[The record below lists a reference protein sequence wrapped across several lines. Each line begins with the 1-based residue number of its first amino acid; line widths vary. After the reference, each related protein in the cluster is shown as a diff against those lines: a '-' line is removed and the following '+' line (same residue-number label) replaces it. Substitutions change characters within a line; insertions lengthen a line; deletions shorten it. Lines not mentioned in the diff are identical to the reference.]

1 MNSEKKKLK
10 SFKKLLDLMDE
21 LREKCPWDKE
31 QTIESLSHLT
41 IEETYELFDAI
52 VNNNED
58 EIKSE
63 LGDLLMH
70 ILFYSKIASEE
81 KSFDIGDVIETV
93 VDKIIF
99 RHPHVFGNIKIESSD
114 DVKKIWEI
122 SKLKEKNN
130 NIKSVLSGVPKS
142 LPSVIKSFRIQ
153 EKAAGVGFEWKSKD
167 DVWLKVEEELEEFKN
182 EVIIGNKS
190 SIEKEFG
197 DVIFS
202 LINYARFL
210 KINPEVSLERTNKK
224 FISRFQFM
232 ENEARKNNNELS
244 DLNLNKMEE
253 YWELSKKNYS

>member
-1 MNSEKKKLK
+1 MNSEKRNLK

-52 VNNNED
+52 VNNNKD
-58 EIKSE
+58 EIKNE

-70 ILFYSKIASEE
+70 IVFYSKIASEE
-81 KSFDIGDVIETV
+81 KFFDIGDVIETV

-99 RHPHVFGNIKIESSD
+99 RHPHVFGNIKIKSSD

-122 SKLKEKNN
+122 LKLKENKKN
-130 NIKSVLSGVPKS
+130 ITSVLNGVPKS
-142 LPSVIKSFRIQ
+142 LPSVIKAYRVQ

-167 DVWLKVEEELEEFKN
+167 DVWLKVEEELEEFKR
-182 EVIIGNKS
+182 EVKIGNKS

-202 LINYARFL
+202 LINYSRFL
-210 KINPEVSLERTNKK
+210 KINPEVSIERTNKK
-224 FISRFQFM
+224 FIKRFQFM
-232 ENEARKNNNELS
+232 ENEARKNKEKLS
-244 DLNLNKMEE
+244 DLNLNQMEE
-253 YWELSKKNYS
+253 YWGLSKKKYF

>member
-1 MNSEKKKLK
+1 
-10 SFKKLLDLMDE
+10 MDE

-70 ILFYSKIASEE
+70 IVFYSKIASEE
-81 KSFDIGDVIETV
+81 NSFDIGDVIETV

-122 SKLKEKNN
+122 SKLKEEKNN
-130 NIKSVLSGVPKS
+130 VKSVLNGVPKS
-142 LPSVIKSFRIQ
+142 LPSVIKAFRIQ

-167 DVWLKVEEELEEFKN
+167 DVWLKIEEELEEFKN

-224 FISRFQFM
+224 FINRFQFM

>member
-1 MNSEKKKLK
+1 MNSEKNKIK

-52 VNNNED
+52 VNNNKD
-58 EIKSE
+58 EIKNE

-70 ILFYSKIASEE
+70 IVFYSKIASEE
-81 KSFDIGDVIETV
+81 NSFDIGDVIETV

-122 SKLKEKNN
+122 SKLKEKKNN
-130 NIKSVLSGVPKS
+130 VKSVLNGVPKS
-142 LPSVIKSFRIQ
+142 LSSVIKAFRIQ
-153 EKAAGVGFEWKSKD
+153 EKAAGVGFEWKSKH
-167 DVWLKVEEELEEFKN
+167 DVWLKVEEELKEFKN
-182 EVIIGNKS
+182 EVIVGNKS

-210 KINPEVSLERTNKK
+210 KINPEISLERTNKK
-224 FISRFQFM
+224 FINRFQFM
-232 ENEARKNNNELS
+232 ENEASKNNKELS

>member
-70 ILFYSKIASEE
+70 IVFYSKIASEE
-81 KSFDIGDVIETV
+81 NSFDIGDVIETV

-122 SKLKEKNN
+122 SKLKEEKNN
-130 NIKSVLSGVPKS
+130 VKSVLNGVPKS
-142 LPSVIKSFRIQ
+142 LPSVIKAFRIQ

>member
-1 MNSEKKKLK
+1 MNSEKNKIK

-52 VNNNED
+52 VNNNKD
-58 EIKSE
+58 EIKNE

-70 ILFYSKIASEE
+70 IVFYSKIASEE
-81 KSFDIGDVIETV
+81 NSFDIGDVIETV

-122 SKLKEKNN
+122 SKLKEKKNN
-130 NIKSVLSGVPKS
+130 VKSVLNGVPKS
-142 LPSVIKSFRIQ
+142 LSSVIKAFRIQ
-153 EKAAGVGFEWKSKD
+153 EKAAGVGFEWKSKH
-167 DVWLKVEEELEEFKN
+167 DVWLKVEEELKEFKN
-182 EVIIGNKS
+182 EVIVGNKS

-210 KINPEVSLERTNKK
+210 KINPEISLERTNKK
-224 FISRFQFM
+224 FINRFQFM
-232 ENEARKNNNELS
+232 EIES
-244 DLNLNKMEE
+244 
-253 YWELSKKNYS
+253 S

>member
-1 MNSEKKKLK
+1 MNSKKKKLK

-70 ILFYSKIASEE
+70 IVFYSKIASEE
-81 KSFDIGDVIETV
+81 NSFDIGDVIETV

-122 SKLKEKNN
+122 SKLKEEKNN
-130 NIKSVLSGVPKS
+130 VKSVLNGVPKS
-142 LPSVIKSFRIQ
+142 LPSVIKAFRIQ

-224 FISRFQFM
+224 FINRFQFM

>member
-1 MNSEKKKLK
+1 MNSEKNKIK

-21 LREKCPWDKE
+21 LRKKCPWDKE

-52 VNNNED
+52 VNNNKD
-58 EIKSE
+58 EIKNE

-70 ILFYSKIASEE
+70 IVFYSKIASEE
-81 KSFDIGDVIETV
+81 NSFDIGDVIETV

-114 DVKKIWEI
+114 EVKKIWEI
-122 SKLKEKNN
+122 SKLKEEKNN
-130 NIKSVLSGVPKS
+130 VKSVLNGVPKS
-142 LPSVIKSFRIQ
+142 LPSVIKAFRIQ
-153 EKAAGVGFEWKSKD
+153 EKAAGVGFEWKSKH
-167 DVWLKVEEELEEFKN
+167 DVWLKVEEELKEFKN
-182 EVIIGNKS
+182 EVIVGNKS

-210 KINPEVSLERTNKK
+210 KINPEISLARTNKK
-224 FISRFQFM
+224 FINRFQFM
-232 ENEARKNNNELS
+232 EKEASKNNKELS

>member
-1 MNSEKKKLK
+1 MNSEKNKIK

-52 VNNNED
+52 VNNNKD
-58 EIKSE
+58 EIKNE

-70 ILFYSKIASEE
+70 IVFYSKIASEE
-81 KSFDIGDVIETV
+81 NSFDIGDVIETV

-122 SKLKEKNN
+122 SKLKEKKDNV
-130 NIKSVLSGVPKS
+130 KSVLNGVPKS
-142 LPSVIKSFRIQ
+142 LSSVIKAFRIQ
-153 EKAAGVGFEWKSKD
+153 EKAAGVGFEWKSKH
-167 DVWLKVEEELEEFKN
+167 DVWLKVEEELKEFKN
-182 EVIIGNKS
+182 EVIVGNKS

-210 KINPEVSLERTNKK
+210 KINPEISLERTNKK
-224 FISRFQFM
+224 FINRFQFM
-232 ENEARKNNNELS
+232 ENEASKNNKELS